1 MLTIVLDCDSMSQY
15 YTVWPPAGPPS
26 GCPSR
31 RLLRPLTRT
40 GPPVH
45 ERSHERGHVHDRFC
59 VRKVH
64 ERFEADV
71 DRRRKC
77 VYTAISFW
85 KTHLQLVAYI
95 GGRIQWCWVQ
105 HARVLWTRAKHD
117 RSRLHRIVDLA
128 QALLDRIF
136 SIILIACSRV
146 LPCPVA
152 PMRLAKR
159 RYGIVCICTLA
170 DCSNYVVGHGAVPCV
185 RWKLL
190 VLVALMCCSSA
201 HPGCTG
207 VASAPASAQFT
218 LCL

>member
-1 MLTIVLDCDSMSQY
+1 MVPVGAHTCPNVPWSEHDEQLQINGISIYGIGVVSMLTMVLDCDSMSQY

-64 ERFEADV
+64 ERLEADV

-105 HARVLWTRAKHD
+105 HARASCGPVSNTIA
-117 RSRLHRIVDLA
+117 VDYIA
-128 QALLDRIF
+128 S
-136 SIILIACSRV
+136 SI
-146 LPCPVA
+146 
-152 PMRLAKR
+152 
-159 RYGIVCICTLA
+159 
-170 DCSNYVVGHGAVPCV
+170 
-185 RWKLL
+185 
-190 VLVALMCCSSA
+190 
-201 HPGCTG
+201 
-207 VASAPASAQFT
+207 
-218 LCL
+218 